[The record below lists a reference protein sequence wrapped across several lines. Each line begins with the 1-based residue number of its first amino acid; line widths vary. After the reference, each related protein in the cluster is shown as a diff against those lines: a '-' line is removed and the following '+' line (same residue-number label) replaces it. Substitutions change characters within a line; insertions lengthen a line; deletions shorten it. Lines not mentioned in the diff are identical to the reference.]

1 MIITKSKDKKKQQ
14 EVALSKENPVLPE
27 EEEMLSEKEKMLS
40 EKEKM
45 LSEKEK
51 MLFEEEK
58 ILSEEEMKACKNRL
72 LEREKKTNK
81 EVIDFLKQY
90 INNGNNGIIP
100 QNFKKNAHLGEN
112 TFRKVFSQ
120 KRNLSKRFKQRICL
134 GIGIMWKDI
143 VQNHIDRYCPKLDP
157 EERQKKV
164 QKLQKEFIWHLGTPM
179 KEIFEMMQE
188 GENLEH
194 YAIYMNKTSGNK
206 DNFTK
211 NV

>member
-14 EVALSKENPVLPE
+14 EVALSKENPVL
-27 EEEMLSEKEKMLS
+27 SEKEKMLS
-40 EKEKM
+40 EEEKM
-45 LSEKEK
+45 
-51 MLFEEEK
+51 
-58 ILSEEEMKACKNRL
+58 LSEEEMKACKNRL

-143 VQNHIDRYCPKLDP
+143 VQNHIDRFCPKLDP

-164 QKLQKEFIWHLGTPM
+164 QKLQKEFVWHLGTPM

>member
-14 EVALSKENPVLPE
+14 EVALSKENPVL
-27 EEEMLSEKEKMLS
+27 
-40 EKEKM
+40 
-45 LSEKEK
+45 SEKEK

-58 ILSEEEMKACKNRL
+58 MLSEEEMKACKNGL

-143 VQNHIDRYCPKLDP
+143 VQNHIDRFCPKLDP

>member
-14 EVALSKENPVLPE
+14 EVALSKENPVLSE
-27 EEEMLSEKEKMLS
+27 EEE
-40 EKEKM
+40 M

-58 ILSEEEMKACKNRL
+58 MLSEKEKILSEEEMKACKNGL
-72 LEREKKTNK
+72 QERKKKTNK
-81 EVIDFLKQY
+81 EVIDFLQQY
-90 INNGNNGIIP
+90 INDGNYGIIP
-100 QNFKKNAHLGEN
+100 QNFQKKAHLGVN
-112 TFRKVFSQ
+112 TFKAVFS
-120 KRNLSKRFKQRICL
+120 KNRKLSRRFKQRICL
-134 GIGIMWKDI
+134 GIGIMWEDI
-143 VQNHIDRYCPKLDP
+143 VRNHIARYYPKIDP

-164 QKLQKEFIWHLGTPM
+164 QKLLKEFIWHLGTPM
-179 KEIFEMMQE
+179 KETFEMMQE

>member
-14 EVALSKENPVLPE
+14 EVALSKENPVLSE
-27 EEEMLSEKEKMLS
+27 EEEMLS
-40 EKEKM
+40 
-45 LSEKEK
+45 
-51 MLFEEEK
+51 EEEK

>member
-14 EVALSKENPVLPE
+14 EVALSKENPVLSE
-27 EEEMLSEKEKMLS
+27 EEE
-40 EKEKM
+40 M

-143 VQNHIDRYCPKLDP
+143 VQNHIDRFCPKLDP

-194 YAIYMNKTSGNK
+194 YAIYMDKTSGNK

>member
-14 EVALSKENPVLPE
+14 EVALSKENPVLSE
-27 EEEMLSEKEKMLS
+27 EEEMLSEK
-40 EKEKM
+40 
-45 LSEKEK
+45 
-51 MLFEEEK
+51 EK

-112 TFRKVFSQ
+112 TFRKVFNQ

>member
-14 EVALSKENPVLPE
+14 EVALSKENPVLSE
-27 EEEMLSEKEKMLS
+27 EEEI
-40 EKEKM
+40 

-51 MLFEEEK
+51 MLFEKEK
-58 ILSEEEMKACKNRL
+58 MLSEEEMKACKNRL

>member
-14 EVALSKENPVLPE
+14 EVALSKENPVLSE
-27 EEEMLSEKEKMLS
+27 EEE
-40 EKEKM
+40 M

-194 YAIYMNKTSGNK
+194 YTIYMNKTSGNK

>member
-14 EVALSKENPVLPE
+14 EVALSKENPVLSE
-27 EEEMLSEKEKMLS
+27 EEEMLS

-157 EERQKKV
+157 EVRQKKV

-206 DNFTK
+206 NNFTK

>member
-1 MIITKSKDKKKQQ
+1 MIITKSKVKKKQQ
-14 EVALSKENPVLPE
+14 EVALSKENPVLSE
-27 EEEMLSEKEKMLS
+27 EEE
-40 EKEKM
+40 M

-143 VQNHIDRYCPKLDP
+143 VQNHIDRFCPKLDP

>member
-27 EEEMLSEKEKMLS
+27 EEEMLS

>member
-14 EVALSKENPVLPE
+14 EVALSKENPVL
-27 EEEMLSEKEKMLS
+27 
-40 EKEKM
+40 
-45 LSEKEK
+45 SEKEK

-58 ILSEEEMKACKNRL
+58 MLSEEEMKACKNRL

-143 VQNHIDRYCPKLDP
+143 VQNHIDRFCPKLDP

>member
-14 EVALSKENPVLPE
+14 EVALSKENPVLSE
-27 EEEMLSEKEKMLS
+27 EEE
-40 EKEKM
+40 M

-120 KRNLSKRFKQRICL
+120 KRNLSKRFNQRICL

>member
-14 EVALSKENPVLPE
+14 EVALSKENPVLSE
-27 EEEMLSEKEKMLS
+27 EEEMLS

-58 ILSEEEMKACKNRL
+58 ILSEEEMKACKNSL